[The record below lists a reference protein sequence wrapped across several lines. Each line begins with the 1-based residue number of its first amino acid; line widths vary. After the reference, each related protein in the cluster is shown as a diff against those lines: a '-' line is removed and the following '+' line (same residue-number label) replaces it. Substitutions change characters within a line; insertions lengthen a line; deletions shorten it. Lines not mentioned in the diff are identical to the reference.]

1 MALTFYYG
9 SGSPYAWKVWLVLEH
24 KNIPYEFRLLSFD
37 KNEIKT
43 PAFLAINPRGQVP
56 AIVDDGFALWESA
69 IIAEYL
75 EDRYPQKPLLPSEAK
90 ARATARR
97 MATEAQDYMAKAVGG
112 LTEMTLF
119 RKDPATAAEIATAQ
133 TAVLDELSRIEAQVV
148 GPYSAGPLSLADFTL
163 FPWVRLLRRVE
174 DRLPGKGIANDRLPP
189 KLRAW
194 VKQIESLPYYEK
206 TIPPHW
212 KG

>member
-37 KNEIKT
+37 KGDTKA
-43 PAFLAINPRGQVP
+43 PAFLAVNPRGQVP
-56 AIVDDGFALWESA
+56 TIVDDGFALWESA
-69 IIAEYL
+69 AIAEYL
-75 EDRYPQKPLLPSEAK
+75 EERHPQKPLLPSDAK

-97 MATEAQDYMAKAVGG
+97 IAAEADAYLAKVIGG
-112 LTEMTLF
+112 LAELTLF
-119 RKDPATAAEIATAQ
+119 RKDPATPAEIAA
-133 TAVLDELSRIEAQVV
+133 AHAPILEEISRIEAQV
-148 GPYSAGPLSLADFTL
+148 AGPFMVGSLSLADFTV
-163 FPWVRLLRRVE
+163 FPHLRLLRRID
-174 DRLPGKGIANDRLPP
+174 DRQPGKGVPNDRLPP
-189 KLRAW
+189 KVRAW